1 MTLSHTAFPAE
12 AGERMSALARRVLLF
27 VFVAWAVDAADS
39 TVYSLTLPAVRT
51 EFHLS
56 LGLMGAIG
64 SLFLAG
70 SVIGS
75 MLMPML
81 ADRRGRRTG
90 MVACIG
96 AFSIFTGIVGLAPSG
111 GTVAAGRF
119 LTGVGAGGQWP
130 IGAAYLSE
138 LVPARRR
145 GFAMGLMQAGYPVG
159 FFLAG
164 GIVAVTTA
172 LGWGWR
178 AAFLVLTVPV
188 VMCVPIMIM
197 LRETPTWIAEQSARR
212 ADAGNR
218 TSLAVLKNLF
228 SAEHRRTTVIAT
240 ALHIF
245 GAVFSFGLVT
255 WVPSAITL
263 DFGMRSGQTAGF
275 VMLSWGVGAIGYVAA
290 GPLSDRLGRRPTL
303 AIYTVIGLIAVI
315 YLNVLHHQAHTSFGA
330 LVAPGILIGV
340 SLGVAAIYI
349 AYTSEIYADAVRT
362 VGLGFSVAAG
372 KLVAVFV
379 PVGLGVNAETTSVT
393 TSLLVST
400 IAGCLMVPVILL
412 GPETARRELTD
423 ISTGA

>member
-1 MTLSHTAFPAE
+1 MALSRAATTGAD
-12 AGERMSALARRVLLF
+12 ERLLVLARRVLIF

-39 TVYSLTLPAVRT
+39 TVYSLTLPALRT
-51 EFHLS
+51 EFDLS

-70 SVIGS
+70 SVLGS
-75 MLMPML
+75 LLMPML

-96 AFSIFTGIVGLAPSG
+96 SFSLFTGLVGMAPTG

-145 GFAMGLMQAGYPVG
+145 GFAMGLMQAGYPIG

-164 GIVAVTTA
+164 GIVAATTA
-172 LGWGWR
+172 LGLGWR
-178 AAFLVLTVPV
+178 AAFLVLIVPA
-188 VMCVPIMIM
+188 VMCVPIMTM
-197 LRETPTWIAEQSARR
+197 LRETPTWLAQRSAR
-212 ADAGNR
+212 GGKQEQR
-218 TSLAVLKNLF
+218 TGFAVLKMLF
-228 SAEHRRTTVIAT
+228 SAEHRRTTAIAT

-263 DFGMRSGQTAGF
+263 DFGLGAGQTAGF
-275 VMLSWGVGAIGYVAA
+275 VMLSWGVGAAGYIAA

-303 AIYTVIGLIAVI
+303 AIYTAIGVVAVI
-315 YLNVLHHQAHTSFGA
+315 YLNVLHHRGSVSFA
-330 LVAPGILIGV
+330 ELVPPGILIGV

-349 AYTSEIYADAVRT
+349 AYTSEIYADSVRT

-379 PVGLGVNAETTSVT
+379 PVGLGVIAEATSVT

-400 IAGCLMVPVILL
+400 IVGLLMVPVILL
-412 GPETARRELTD
+412 GPETAGRELTD
-423 ISTGA
+423 ISVEA